1 MLQDTGAFLKASR
14 MSPAGSGTVHA
25 SLVRRGASMNQAATA
40 LTRNAP
46 AASLGANVEG
56 VESDS
61 NAGA

>member
-1 MLQDTGAFLKASR
+1 
-14 MSPAGSGTVHA
+14 
-25 SLVRRGASMNQAATA
+25 MNQAATA